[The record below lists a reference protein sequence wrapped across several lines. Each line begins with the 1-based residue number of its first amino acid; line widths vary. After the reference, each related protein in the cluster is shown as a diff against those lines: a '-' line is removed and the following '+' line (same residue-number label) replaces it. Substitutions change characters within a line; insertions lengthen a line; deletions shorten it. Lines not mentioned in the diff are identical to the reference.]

1 MILQIECREV
11 KGWPM
16 MYATKCIPQG
26 GDKLRLQNF
35 GVQRFNDFKAFC
47 DKQREATKA
56 AMEGKK
62 IRSSTRFTDII
73 LESMLGKP
81 FDVFVQEKID
91 EAIERYKQSQEGK

>member
-16 MYATKCIPQG
+16 MYATKCITQG

-47 DKQREATKA
+47 DRQRECTKA
-56 AMEGKK
+56 AIEGKK

-81 FDVFVQEKID
+81 LDVFVQEKID